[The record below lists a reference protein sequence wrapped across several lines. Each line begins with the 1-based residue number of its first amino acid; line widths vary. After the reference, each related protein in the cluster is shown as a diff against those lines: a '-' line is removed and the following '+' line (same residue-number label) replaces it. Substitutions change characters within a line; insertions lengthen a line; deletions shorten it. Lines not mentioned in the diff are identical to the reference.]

1 MARQIPWFYMW
12 SQKYAFFHHLLEG
25 SMKEPELKL
34 EPIFIEQSV
43 FDENLHKKQGEHA
56 WSGCSIKID
65 LLIQRLKD
73 ADNVHPY
80 ILFTD
85 VDLVVKPGIYKH
97 LVPYMESGTSMVF
110 LKEGQHLNI
119 GFVLLKVCPD
129 VLAFWEMV
137 KAKMVEEP
145 KHDQG
150 YVNELIEG
158 YPGTYMTF
166 DNQLFC
172 CSNTWE
178 GTVPFVVMQP
188 LCSCLGKE
196 LDFAEKVF
204 YAAQYTEVQ
213 NYMKYVPTDIIP
225 FIYQFQEIIVRS
237 HQQAKAD
244 VASE

>member
-1 MARQIPWFYMW
+1 
-12 SQKYAFFHHLLEG
+12 
-25 SMKEPELKL
+25 MKETELKL

-65 LLIQRLKD
+65 LLIQRLKE
-73 ADNVHPY
+73 ANNVHPY

-97 LVPYMESGTSMVF
+97 LVSYMESGTSMVF

-158 YPGTYMTF
+158 YPGTYATF
-166 DNQLFC
+166 DNQVFC
-172 CSNTWE
+172 CSNTWK